1 MSRVRS
7 IRPTSQA
14 RYGSHGGPREPCKFL
29 RRDRLGIGC
38 VFCCCCCQN
47 CSRRLLNRDSG
58 FFGVRVGSGHH
69 FLETSNVI
77 WPSPTRSST
86 RIFSICAQHDRRVF
100 VSARS
105 ALDRSPPPTHAIVT
119 RARAHADMYA
129 LAHLVRRNIAG
140 LKRTPKLGG
149 VNCATYKRFADGV
162 IKVQSR
168 ASCRLGPRETN
179 CH

>member
-1 MSRVRS
+1 MGG
-7 IRPTSQA
+7 Q
-14 RYGSHGGPREPCKFL
+14 GSHASFYDVIASVSAAYFAAVAVKTAAGG
-29 RRDRLGIGC
+29 
-38 VFCCCCCQN
+38 
-47 CSRRLLNRDSG
+47 CSIEILVSLASESEA
-58 FFGVRVGSGHH
+58 VITS
-69 FLETSNVI
+69 LKTSNVI
-77 WPSPTRSST
+77 WPSPSST
-86 RIFSICAQHDRRVF
+86 RIFSICAQHDRHVF